1 MSRVIE
7 RVYIHNYKCLVNF
20 DLKLQETVLLLGPNG
35 VGKTAVLD
43 VMFGLRKLL
52 DGEAKITD
60 RVAFHPSTLTRW
72 QARREQVF
80 EIEATIGGESFIYRL
95 KIEHMDDGRR
105 SRIVEESLVAGGTA
119 LFRCDLG
126 DVQLFRDDGSEG
138 PMYKAD
144 WSESALARVVPQA
157 SNTRLTAF
165 MDAIQDMVVCTI
177 RPTLLS
183 AESTR
188 EDRHLNRDAD
198 NFADWY
204 RQAVLENP
212 SSTRSHVEAIRP
224 VIEGFNNLH
233 LQKSGL
239 DSRALMFDFLASEDF
254 DGRDKIHYELR
265 FDELSDGQRTLVVL
279 YALLHLR
286 REGDRV
292 LLFIDEPDNFVALPE
307 IQPWLMAL
315 VDLCDETPSQA
326 VMCSHHPELIDY
338 LGPDCGI
345 VMRREASTVTTA
357 RPFSPPPSENGLKLS
372 ELVARGWE
380 R

>member
-1 MSRVIE
+1 MGRVIE

-20 DLKLQETVLLLGPNG
+20 ELRLHETVLLLGTNG

-43 VMFGLRKLL
+43 VLFGLRKLL
-52 DGEAKITD
+52 SGEAKITD

-80 EIEATIGGESFIYRL
+80 SIQAMIGGESFVYRL
-95 KIEHMDDGRR
+95 GIEHMDDGRR
-105 SRIVEESLVAGGTA
+105 SRIVEESLVADGTT
-119 LFRCDLG
+119 LFRFDLG
-126 DVQLFRDDGSEG
+126 DVQLFRDDGSQG
-138 PMYKAD
+138 PAYTAD

-165 MDAIQDMVVCTI
+165 MDAMQDMVVCTI
-177 RPTLLS
+177 RPSLLG
-183 AESTR
+183 AESTG
-188 EDRHLNRDAD
+188 EDRQLNRDAD
-198 NFADWY
+198 NFANWY

-212 SSTRSHVEAIRP
+212 SSTRSHVEALRP

-239 DSRALMFDFLASEDF
+239 DSRALMFDFDATDDG
-254 DGRDKIHYELR
+254 DGRNKTHYELR
-265 FDELSDGQRTLVVL
+265 FDELSDGHRTLVVL
-279 YALLHLR
+279 YALLRLR

-315 VDLCDETPSQA
+315 VDLCEETPSQA
-326 VMCSHHPELIDY
+326 LVCSHHPELIDY
-338 LGPDCGI
+338 LGPDHGI
-345 VMRREASTVTTA
+345 VMRREASSVTTA
-357 RPFSPPPSENGLKLS
+357 TPLAPPASENGLKLS

-380 R
+380 Q